1 MAGIF
6 DEKTMQERLGKHIP
20 EGETL
25 VAGIHCVNNE
35 LHVFRYYQNS
45 VPHEDKIYKLD
56 DVEPKVLQVAKSK
69 YSTDD
74 LYIGITQ
81 NHFVFA
87 TCLERKYLYEFDFV
101 PDDAAYE
108 LTDIDEYV
116 YMRDVGHCFKLSDIA
131 KCEFKKG
138 IFGSM
143 KCDLEFKDKSTFKL
157 LLPKKAGMGNGMPN
171 HAQYREQIMNCLKK

>member
-1 MAGIF
+1 MSGIF
-6 DEKTMQERLGKHIP
+6 DEKNMKVRLEKHIP

-25 VAGIHCVNNE
+25 LAGIHCVNKE

-45 VPHEDKIYKLD
+45 VRREDKVYQID
-56 DVEPKVLQVAKSK
+56 DAEPKVLQVAKSK
-69 YSTDD
+69 YSTEA

-87 TCLERKYLYEFDFV
+87 TCLDSKFLYEFDYV
-101 PDDAAYE
+101 KDDTAYE
-108 LTDIDEYV
+108 LSDIDEYV
-116 YMRDVGHCFKLSDIA
+116 YLRDIGHCFKLTDIE

-138 IFGSM
+138 MLGSV
-143 KCDLEFKDKSTFKL
+143 KCNLEFKDKSTFKL

-171 HAQYREQIMNCLKK
+171 HTQYREQIIDCLKK